1 MMLNESAL
9 YPSVFFHCVKTL
21 RGSGTPGLPG
31 SKGLVS
37 APGDVCAHVCVHV
50 FLCVCVCVCVFVW
63 SLNAPLMDGKV
74 SIRTCQGAVQP
85 QGAQTRSLL
94 KGYQFCLRGSM
105 GDWETEG
112 GWEGEMEVERKR
124 GENWRGYGG
133 KNNGC

>member
-1 MMLNESAL
+1 MAEKNLNCLAVL
-9 YPSVFFHCVKTL
+9 VFKSQASYEPLKHTCE
-21 RGSGTPGLPG
+21 
-31 SKGLVS
+31 
-37 APGDVCAHVCVHV
+37 CVHGSV
-50 FLCVCVCVCVFVW
+50 SLPPILSLCICLCVCVCVFVW